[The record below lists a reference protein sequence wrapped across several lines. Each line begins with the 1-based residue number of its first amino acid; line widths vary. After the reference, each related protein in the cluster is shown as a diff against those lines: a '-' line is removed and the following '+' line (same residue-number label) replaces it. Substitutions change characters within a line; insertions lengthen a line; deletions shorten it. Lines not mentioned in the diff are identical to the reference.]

1 MCPLLTG
8 GLEKGFPCPKSAPS
22 CFRKVPEVN
31 IVQQLSLC
39 TPLSSLVSSLS
50 MSCLS
55 ALQPLPD
62 HPCSSRCTLREG
74 EASNSAHAPTA
85 ASRLRLTETQKVTKP
100 DASVSLWYE
109 CGPSPMTLPPESP
122 SPFCTEI
129 KISLASKHL
138 QAGTQGV

>member
-22 CFRKVPEVN
+22 CCRKVPEVD
-31 IVQQLSLC
+31 IVQPLSLC
-39 TPLSSLVSSLS
+39 DSFELTGFLPVHV
-50 MSCLS
+50 CLS

-62 HPCSSRCTLREG
+62 HPYSSRCTLREG

-85 ASRLRLTETQKVTKP
+85 ASWLRLTETQKVTEP
-100 DASVSLWYE
+100 DASVSLWCE

-129 KISLASKHL
+129 KTSLASKHL
-138 QAGTQGV
+138 QARTQGV